1 MSELGSSH
9 RVPTW
14 GRVVARPHE
23 FLIHMRRGQVV
34 TSGHGATCFKWPS
47 DSVALISTA
56 IAKLSFAA
64 DQVTQEKIGVEV
76 TGLAVYR
83 VVDPLLSYRMVDVD
97 TSRLGEILRDM
108 FVGATRRIVAGLSLE
123 ACITHR
129 KERVAEALMQE
140 IAPVLSGSGELSDT
154 SAQGWGVVIDTIEIQ
169 NVRVLSEEVFQR
181 LQAPYRQSLALSALR
196 AGEQVEE
203 ERARIELARRRAEEE
218 GRRAVMQLEEQRLAN
233 ERERALVARRHA
245 EEIARVTAQA
255 EIVRTDERD
264 DAASRRAERATQL
277 ELTRKQALL
286 EAELARRKAA
296 FEAELEEKHALLEAD
311 RERAEADLAIRRA
324 QGQLDAEL
332 LTASRVARSDLSE
345 RQLEE
350 LMLTE
355 TLPRM
360 GEALRGTFGRVDLT
374 SGVESG
380 ALFSFLS
387 AGLKQVVRST
397 RELKQELSDPNTA
410 ES

>member
-64 DQVTQEKIGVEV
+64 DQVTQEKI
-76 TGLAVYR
+76 
-83 VVDPLLSYRMVDVD
+83 
-97 TSRLGEILRDM
+97 
-108 FVGATRRIVAGLSLE
+108 
-123 ACITHR
+123 
-129 KERVAEALMQE
+129 
-140 IAPVLSGSGELSDT
+140 APVLSGSGELSDT
-154 SAQGWGVVIDTIEIQ
+154 STQGWGVVIDTIEIQ

-218 GRRAVMQLEEQRLAN
+218 GRRAVMQLEDERLAN

-264 DAASRRAERATQL
+264 DAAGRRAERATQL
-277 ELTRKQALL
+277 ELARKHALL

-332 LTASRVARSDLSE
+332 LTASRTARSDLSE

-410 ES
+410 EGCPYRSPTPPIVR